1 MKTIATLS
9 LVTVLSMS
17 GIALAAQSGD
27 NKGMD
32 MKGMHSTMDRT
43 AQAASRS
50 AATHKATATVTA
62 VDLGQGTVTLAHGPV
77 PTLKWPA
84 MTMRF
89 AVKDKSLFDQLS
101 VGKKVDVELVQKGSE
116 YMITSVK

>member
-9 LVTVLSMS
+9 LVATLSMS
-17 GIALAAQSGD
+17 GVALAAEPGD

-32 MKGMHSTMDRT
+32 MKGMHSTMDRQP
-43 AQAASRS
+43 QAASRT

-62 VDLGQGTVTLAHGPV
+62 VDRGQGTVTLAHGPV
-77 PTLKWPA
+77 PSLKWPA

-89 AVKDKSLFDQLS
+89 AVKDKSLFDKLS
-101 VGKKVDVELVQKGSE
+101 VGKKVDVELVQQGSGYE
-116 YMITSVK
+116 VSAVK